1 MAKLCNTCKNAG
13 LGERLCPRLRL
24 MSPPDASSETR
35 GSPSPTAQRPTRAPE
50 TSLFGPPLRL
60 AVHSAVH
67 RASCVSLQLRFA
79 KHPPQATIHKS
90 TDSLRLPRF
99 RTAALIHSH
108 THTHTHAISRAG
120 PRNPAVSPAV
130 HDSFCLPRKT
140 MPGHAAG
147 HTIPHAGHVKRTPHA
162 RIPTPI
168 TRKHA
173 RNTSDGLYSPRLP
186 CETHA

>member
-108 THTHTHAISRAG
+108 THTHTRTRFLAQGHEIQRF
-120 PRNPAVSPAV
+120 
-130 HDSFCLPRKT
+130 HLPC
-140 MPGHAAG
+140 
-147 HTIPHAGHVKRTPHA
+147 TIPFACHAKRCPATQQVTPF
-162 RIPTPI
+162 PTPA
-168 TRKHA
+168 T
-173 RNTSDGLYSPRLP
+173 
-186 CETHA
+186 